1 MEWFQFRIFYNT
13 YDLVLKQ
20 CNNDESVQAWNL
32 WKDDRSEELM
42 DPTLANS
49 CRVNEL
55 QLCIQVALLCVQ
67 ENPEDRP
74 AMSDIISMLGSDT
87 RFLHAP
93 KQPAFSTYMSMADI
107 DSPRRLKK
115 PSQISVTISAL
126 EAR

>member
-1 MEWFQFRIFYNT
+1 M
-13 YDLVLKQ
+13 K
-20 CNNDESVQAWNL
+20 AWNL
-32 WKDDRSEELM
+32 WKDDHCEELM

-49 CRVNEL
+49 FRMNEL

-74 AMSDIISMLGSDT
+74 AMSDVISMLGNDRS
-87 RFLHAP
+87 LLPAP
-93 KQPAFSTYMSMADI
+93 KQPALSTYSSLADI
-107 DSPRRLKK
+107 DSPRRLQK